1 MESTYSVK
9 KMNMNGSHPDMAVS
23 VLRVLSIWISC
34 FENENLP
41 EKPNLFEYN
50 SNLHPGHLY
59 TLPSSRLFHSLFPK
73 ALNLCRQSPLLT
85 WALCYLLPDLGS
97 GLNSVVSITQELWV
111 DFNRKKGLTVCSK
124 VHPETNK
131 PWKTSEGNG
140 ADSSEC
146 LGFRKQR
153 QSLWF

>member
-1 MESTYSVK
+1 MVVTQIWQSLYHGFYLYELAVL
-9 KMNMNGSHPDMAVS
+9 KMKICQKSQTCLNITQIFIQGI
-23 VLRVLSIWISC
+23 SI
-34 FENENLP
+34 
-41 EKPNLFEYN
+41 
-50 SNLHPGHLY
+50 
-59 TLPSSRLFHSLFPK
+59 PSPALGIFHCLFPK
-73 ALNLCRQSPLLT
+73 ALNLCRESPLLT

-111 DFNRKKGLTVCSK
+111 DFNTKKELTVCSK

-131 PWKTSEGNG
+131 PWKTSEGHG